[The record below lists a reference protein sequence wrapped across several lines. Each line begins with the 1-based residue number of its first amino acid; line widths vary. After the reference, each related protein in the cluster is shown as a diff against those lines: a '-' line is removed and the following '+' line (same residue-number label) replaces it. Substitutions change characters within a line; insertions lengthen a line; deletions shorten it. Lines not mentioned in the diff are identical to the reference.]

1 MFIHFHSKLP
11 FAFDANVNQAP
22 SNLIALI
29 VSKLRDCYLVPDQ
42 NQSSKFGALILDK
55 HSVAGQLEFRVV
67 TAHAD
72 VVHSNVVTGPAADC
86 NIWFIVQFQ
95 NVNTFCGLNRN
106 TTSGL
111 FGFFPKNVENHI
123 RRSKFR
129 EFQKRE
135 TLSSKFK
142 PLR

>member
-1 MFIHFHSKLP
+1 MFIHLHSKLP

-42 NQSSKFGALILDK
+42 NQSSKFGALVLNK

-72 VVHSNVVTGPAADC
+72 VVHSNVVTRSAADC

-95 NVNTFCGLNRN
+95 NVNTFRGLNKN
-106 TTSGL
+106 TTSGF
-111 FGFFPKNVENHI
+111 FGFFPKNIENHI
-123 RRSKFR
+123 WRGKFR
-129 EFQKRE
+129 KFKKRE
-135 TLSSKFK
+135 TLPSKFK
-142 PLR
+142 SLW